1 MNGHSLT
8 FREVD
13 DNTPRYVHGMSRD
26 TFHIFQEHYNA
37 TLPEVERRLGTFR
50 AHKVQLGNHSLFPN
64 GILGLRLALPR
75 GPLKTEFWHFVLVEK
90 DAPEAIKHI
99 IRTGSQA
106 NNGAAGLFEQ
116 DDIDNWR
123 QVTTA
128 SRSRIARQYP
138 QDLSMGIGHAGA
150 HPDYPGLVSERL
162 HLRKQPAALLFALAG
177 VHECRELGGH
187 PPRPDHG
194 PLRGH
199 GYHARIVLRT
209 AKRGRRGEG
218 ESGRGK
224 NHLFLHPFAPS
235 PPLSLIYLSE
245 DNEVMPT
252 SAQTATVMVTPQQ
265 ALWLEL
271 MQFYIREAWLLD
283 ERKFTEWLDLF
294 TEDVLY
300 FMPRRK
306 NVPRRE
312 LHREVTPLGD
322 LALFED
328 DKRYLE
334 MRVARLDTGMAW
346 AEDPPSRTRHLIGN
360 LVVEPLDN
368 DEVQARTAFLVYR
381 SHLET
386 DQQLSAGSREDVLR
400 QVNGAWKV
408 AKRTIV
414 LDANVLLDKNLSIF
428 F

>member
-1 MNGHSLT
+1 M
-8 FREVD
+8 
-13 DNTPRYVHGMSRD
+13 
-26 TFHIFQEHYNA
+26 
-37 TLPEVERRLGTFR
+37 
-50 AHKVQLGNHSLFPN
+50 
-64 GILGLRLALPR
+64 
-75 GPLKTEFWHFVLVEK
+75 
-90 DAPEAIKHI
+90 DA
-99 IRTGSQA
+99 
-106 NNGAAGLFEQ
+106 
-116 DDIDNWR
+116 
-123 QVTTA
+123 
-128 SRSRIARQYP
+128 
-138 QDLSMGIGHAGA
+138 
-150 HPDYPGLVSERL
+150 
-162 HLRKQPAALLFALAG
+162 
-177 VHECRELGGH
+177 
-187 PPRPDHG
+187 
-194 PLRGH
+194 
-199 GYHARIVLRT
+199 
-209 AKRGRRGEG
+209 
-218 ESGRGK
+218 
-224 NHLFLHPFAPS
+224 
-235 PPLSLIYLSE
+235 
-245 DNEVMPT
+245 

-360 LVVEPLDN
+360 LVAEPLN
-368 DEVQARTAFLVYR
+368 NGEVQARTAFLVYR

-386 DQQLSAGSREDVLR
+386 DQQLLAGSREDVLR
-400 QVNGAWKV
+400 RVDGAWKV

-428 F
+428 L